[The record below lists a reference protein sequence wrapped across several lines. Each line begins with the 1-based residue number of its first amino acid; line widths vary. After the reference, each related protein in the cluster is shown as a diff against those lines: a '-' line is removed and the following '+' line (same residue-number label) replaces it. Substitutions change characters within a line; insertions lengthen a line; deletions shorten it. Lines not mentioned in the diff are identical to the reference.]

1 MSRNFIIIKLNLD
14 LLNTV
19 LLHVVYTVV
28 IIIVGQS
35 CMIIYQKLWS
45 LERTLD
51 RPGVLGLFPPRG
63 RT

>member
-1 MSRNFIIIKLNLD
+1 MSRNFIVIKVNLD
-14 LLNTV
+14 PLNPV

-28 IIIVGQS
+28 IIIVGQT

-51 RPGVLGLFPPRG
+51 GAGVLGLFPPRS

>member
-1 MSRNFIIIKLNLD
+1 MSQNFIISKLNLD
-14 LLNTV
+14 FLNIV

-35 CMIIYQKLWS
+35 FMIIYQKLWS

-51 RPGVLGLFPPRG
+51 RAGVLGLFPPRG